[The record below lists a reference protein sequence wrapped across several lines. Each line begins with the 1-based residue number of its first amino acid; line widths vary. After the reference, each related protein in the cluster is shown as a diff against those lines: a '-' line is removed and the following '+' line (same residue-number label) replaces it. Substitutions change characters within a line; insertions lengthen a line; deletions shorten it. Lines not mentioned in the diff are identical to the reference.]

1 MQLLPL
7 VVSFKI
13 INFAQNIFQM
23 ETKKTF
29 KSRIKTLKAIL
40 YVVML
45 FWVVILIYTIYD
57 FIINEINPYLV
68 LALILLV
75 TSMTII
81 RQIKAAQEKKLSEL
95 EDNKD

>member
-1 MQLLPL
+1 ME
-7 VVSFKI
+7 VSFEI
-13 INFAQNIFQM
+13 ISFALKIFQM
-23 ETKKTF
+23 KTIKTL

-40 YVVML
+40 YTVMF
-45 FWVVILIYTIYD
+45 FWLVILIYTIYD
-57 FIINEINPYLV
+57 FITNEINPYLV

-95 EDNKD
+95 EDHKD

>member
-1 MQLLPL
+1 M
-7 VVSFKI
+7 K
-13 INFAQNIFQM
+13 
-23 ETKKTF
+23 TKKTL

>member
-1 MQLLPL
+1 M
-7 VVSFKI
+7 K
-13 INFAQNIFQM
+13 
-23 ETKKTF
+23 TKKTL
-29 KSRIKTLKAIL
+29 KSSIKTLKAIL
-40 YVVML
+40 YTVMF
-45 FWVVILIYTIYD
+45 FWLVILIYTIYD
-57 FIINEINPYLV
+57 FITNEINPYLV

>member
-1 MQLLPL
+1 M
-7 VVSFKI
+7 
-13 INFAQNIFQM
+13 
-23 ETKKTF
+23 KTIKTL

-40 YVVML
+40 YTVMF
-45 FWVVILIYTIYD
+45 FWLVILIYTIYD
-57 FIINEINPYLV
+57 FITNEINPYLV

-95 EDNKD
+95 EDHKD